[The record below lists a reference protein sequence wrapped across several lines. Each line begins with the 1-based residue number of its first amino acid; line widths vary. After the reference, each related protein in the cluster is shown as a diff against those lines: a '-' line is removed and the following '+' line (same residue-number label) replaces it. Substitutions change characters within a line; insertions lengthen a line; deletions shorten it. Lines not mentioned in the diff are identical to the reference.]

1 MNEKGNK
8 KREWIKTA
16 AIIFLSVMLVLTF
29 FSNTIMNYSLPEV
42 ATQYVTSGSI
52 TAKIRGTGVI
62 ESGDPYEVEIK
73 ESRKVESVAV
83 KVGDEVQKG
92 DILLYLEEKES
103 EELKAAQK
111 NLEAAQEGLVTAQ
124 EGVRDARDAYYAAI
138 LTGEISAEDI
148 QAANGNVSVNAYRQ
162 QITDAQ
168 NVVIPLEDK
177 VAALEKQIADVDA
190 QLALEGGLDQAA
202 EDRVL
207 RAKKALETATNSL
220 TAAETAFSNAGKA
233 LEAAKKEKET
243 AVSNGDASAS
253 AAADEKI
260 NKAQEAYN
268 TAKTNRDNAQA
279 AKNSAQ
285 TDYNNAVANQTNR
298 EGSQT
303 QANLEA
309 IRASLEVEKHG
320 VENDLAAAQK
330 KLDDLLTVVS
340 DKLKL
345 DGFEKGIA
353 VAQRDVDAAQKV
365 VDEAQAEVD
374 RLAADATG
382 TTVTADIAGTVTAVN
397 IVAGNTTMPDSPL
410 VVMQPEGKGY
420 TLSFSVTNEQARK
433 VNPGDRA
440 ELVNS
445 WRYDDVDVVLASVK
459 PDPNNPGQNKLLTF
473 DVSGAVMAGQTLSL
487 SVGQQSANF
496 DLIVPNS
503 AIREDNNGKF
513 ILIVESRS
521 TPLGNRYSA
530 SRVDVEIL
538 ASDDTQSAI
547 SAALYGYEYVITTS
561 TQPVEAGQLVR
572 LADN

>member
-92 DILLYLEEKES
+92 DVLLYLEEKES

-202 EDRVL
+202 EDRVP

-220 TAAETAFSNAGKA
+220 TAAETVFSNAGKA
-233 LEAAKKEKET
+233 LEAARKEKET

-260 NKAQEAYN
+260 KKAQEAYN

-303 QANLEA
+303 QANLVA

-330 KLDDLLTVVS
+330 KLDDLLAVVS

-353 VAQRDVDAAQKV
+353 AAQRDVDAAQKV

>member
-1 MNEKGNK
+1 
-8 KREWIKTA
+8 
-16 AIIFLSVMLVLTF
+16 MLVLTF

-62 ESGDPYEVEIK
+62 ESGDPYEVGIK

-92 DILLYLEEKES
+92 DVLLYLEEKES

-111 NLEAAQEGLVTAQ
+111 NLEAAQEGVVTAQ

-177 VAALEKQIADVDA
+177 VADLEKQIADVDA
-190 QLALEGGLDQAA
+190 QLALEGGLDTAA
-202 EDRVL
+202 QDRVP
-207 RAKKALETATNSL
+207 AAQKALETANNSF
-220 TAAETAFSNAGKA
+220 TAADNAFINAGKT
-233 LEAAKKEKET
+233 LEAARKEKET
-243 AVSNGDASAS
+243 AVSNGNASAS

-260 NKAQEAYN
+260 KKAQEAYN
-268 TAKTNRDNAQA
+268 TAKTNRDNALA

-285 TDYNNAVANQTNR
+285 ADYNNAVANQAGR

-303 QANLEA
+303 KANLEA

-330 KLDDLLTVVS
+330 QLDDLLSVVS
-340 DKLKL
+340 NKLNL

-374 RLAADATG
+374 RLTAEATG

-397 IVAGNTTMPDSPL
+397 IVAGNTTTPDTPL

-459 PDPNNPGQNKLLTF
+459 PDPNSPGQNKLLTF

>member
-62 ESGDPYEVEIK
+62 ESGDPYEVGIK

-92 DILLYLEEKES
+92 DVLLYLEEKES

-111 NLEAAQEGLVTAQ
+111 NLEAAQEGVVTAQ

-177 VAALEKQIADVDA
+177 VADLEKQIADVDA
-190 QLALEGGLDQAA
+190 QLALEGGLDTAA
-202 EDRVL
+202 QDRVP
-207 RAKKALETATNSL
+207 AAQKALETANNSF
-220 TAAETAFSNAGKA
+220 TAADNAFINAGKT
-233 LEAAKKEKET
+233 LEAARKEKET
-243 AVSNGDASAS
+243 AVSNGNASAS

-260 NKAQEAYN
+260 KKAQEAYN
-268 TAKTNRDNAQA
+268 TAKTNRDNALA

-285 TDYNNAVANQTNR
+285 ADYNNAVANQAGR

-303 QANLEA
+303 KANLEA

-330 KLDDLLTVVS
+330 QLDDLLSVVS
-340 DKLKL
+340 NKLNL

-374 RLAADATG
+374 RLTAEATG

-397 IVAGNTTMPDSPL
+397 IVAGNTTTPDTPL

-459 PDPNNPGQNKLLTF
+459 PDPNSPGQNKLLTF

>member
-92 DILLYLEEKES
+92 DVLLYLEEKES
-103 EELKAAQK
+103 EELKDAQK

>member
-62 ESGDPYEVEIK
+62 ESGDPYEVGIK

-92 DILLYLEEKES
+92 DVLLYLEEKES

-111 NLEAAQEGLVTAQ
+111 NLEAAQEGVVTAQ

-177 VAALEKQIADVDA
+177 VADLEKQIADVDA
-190 QLALEGGLDQAA
+190 QLALEGGLDTAA
-202 EDRVL
+202 QDRVP
-207 RAKKALETATNSL
+207 AAQKALETANNSF
-220 TAAETAFSNAGKA
+220 TAADNAFINAGKT
-233 LEAAKKEKET
+233 LEAARKEKET
-243 AVSNGDASAS
+243 AVSNGNASAS

-260 NKAQEAYN
+260 KKAQEAYN
-268 TAKTNRDNAQA
+268 TAKTNRDNALA

-285 TDYNNAVANQTNR
+285 ADYNNAVANQAGR

-303 QANLEA
+303 KANLEA

-330 KLDDLLTVVS
+330 QLDDLLSVVS
-340 DKLKL
+340 NKLNL

-374 RLAADATG
+374 RLTAEATG

-397 IVAGNTTMPDSPL
+397 IVAGNTTTPDTPL

-459 PDPNNPGQNKLLTF
+459 PDPNSPGQNKLLTF

-513 ILIVESRS
+513 ILIVDSRS

>member
-62 ESGDPYEVEIK
+62 ESGDPYNIEIH

-111 NLEAAQEGLVTAQ
+111 NLETAQEGVVTAQ
-124 EGVRDARDAYYAAI
+124 EGVRDARDTYYAAI

-177 VAALEKQIADVDA
+177 VADLEKRIADVEA

-202 EDRVL
+202 EDRVP
-207 RAKKALETATNSL
+207 AAEKALETANSRFIAADNAL
-220 TAAETAFSNAGKA
+220 TNAGKA
-233 LEAAKKEKET
+233 LDAAINEKNT

-253 AAADEKI
+253 AAAEEKVK
-260 NKAQEAYN
+260 KAQEAYD
-268 TAKTNRDNAQA
+268 TAKTNRDNAAKERDNKQA
-279 AKNSAQ
+279 
-285 TDYNNAVANQTNR
+285 DYNNAVTNQTNR
-298 EGSQT
+298 EGSLA
-303 QANLEA
+303 QANLTA
-309 IRASLEVEKHG
+309 QKASLEVEKHNA
-320 VENDLAAAQK
+320 ENDLAAAQK
-330 KLDDLLTVVS
+330 NLDDLLAVVA

-353 VAQRDVDAAQKV
+353 AAQREVTAAQKL

-374 RLAADATG
+374 RLTAEATG

-397 IVAGNTTMPDSPL
+397 IVAGNTTAPDSPL
-410 VVMQPEGKGY
+410 VVLQPEGKGY

-459 PDPNNPGQNKLLTF
+459 PDPNSPGQNKQLTF
-473 DVSGAVMAGQTLSL
+473 NVSGAVMAGQTLSL

-513 ILIVESRS
+513 ILIVESHS

-530 SRVDVEIL
+530 SRVDVEVL

>member
-103 EELKAAQK
+103 EELKTAQK

-124 EGVRDARDAYYAAI
+124 EGVRKARDDYYTSI
-138 LTGEISAEDI
+138 LNQIISEEISAEVVQD
-148 QAANGNVSVNAYRQ
+148 ANGNVSANAYRQ
-162 QITDAQ
+162 QIADAL

-177 VAALEKQIADVDA
+177 VADLEKRIADIVA
-190 QLALEGGLDQAA
+190 QLELEGSLDTAA
-202 EDRVL
+202 DDRVL
-207 RAKKALETATNSL
+207 AAKNAFDT
-220 TAAETAFSNAGKA
+220 AETNLNTAESALNAA
-233 LEAAKKEKET
+233 NKEKET
-243 AVSNGDASAS
+243 AVSDGDASAE
-253 AAADEKI
+253 AAADKKI
-260 NKAQEAYN
+260 KQAQEAYDK
-268 TAKTNRDNAQA
+268 ALA

-285 TDYNNAVANQTNR
+285 TDLKNAEANQAGR
-298 EGSQT
+298 KGSQT
-303 QANLEA
+303 KANLQA
-309 IRASLEVEKHG
+309 MQASLRLEKYSA
-320 VENDLAAAQK
+320 ENDLQVAK
-330 KLDDLLTVVS
+330 KELDDLL

-345 DGFEKGIA
+345 SDLEKGIST
-353 VAQRDVDAAQKV
+353 AQRGVDAAQKD

-374 RLAADATG
+374 RLTAEATG

-397 IVAGNTTMPDSPL
+397 IVAGNTTTPDSPL

-459 PDPNNPGQNKLLTF
+459 PDPNSPGQNKLLTF

-561 TQPVEAGQLVR
+561 TQPVVAGQLVR